1 VHGPDGPDS
10 PGRLLPLA
18 REAVARARRIVRSRA
33 PASITAK
40 GDRDLVTDV
49 DLAVEDEVRSFL
61 ARETPEIG
69 MLGEEHGLSGAPAGP
84 RWVLDPIDG
93 TANFARGIPLCAVSL
108 GLLTGGHSVLAVID
122 HPFLGTVYT
131 AVQDGGAYADGE
143 PIKVSSVADP
153 AGATI
158 AIGDFAR
165 GAGAAERNRARL
177 ALMGRLGGRVQRLRM
192 FGTAAVDLAWTAC
205 GRIDAAVIL
214 ANLPWDTSAG
224 ALLVREAGGLVLDA
238 DGTEHTADSAATIAL
253 APGLR
258 EVLLDELGRAHAAG

>member
-1 VHGPDGPDS
+1 MHGPDGPA
-10 PGRLLPLA
+10 GLLPLA
-18 REAVARARRIVRSRA
+18 REAVARARRIVRSRV
-33 PASITAK
+33 PAAVTAK

-49 DLAVEDEVRSFL
+49 DLAVEEEVRSFL

-69 MLGEEHGLSGAPAGP
+69 LLGEEHGLSGAADGP

-108 GLLTGGHSVLAVID
+108 GLLTGGRSVLAVID
-122 HPFLGTVYT
+122 HPFLGVVYT
-131 AVQDGGAYADGE
+131 AVQGGGAHAGGE
-143 PIKVSSVADP
+143 PIRVSAETDP
-153 AGATI
+153 ARAAV

-165 GAGAAERNRARL
+165 GEGAAERNRVRL
-177 ALMGRLGGRVQRLRM
+177 ALMERLGGRVQRLRM
-192 FGTAAVDLAWTAC
+192 FGAAAVDLAWTAS

-238 DGTEHTADSAATIAL
+238 DGSEHTADSAATIAV

-258 EVLLDELGRAHAAG
+258 GMVLDELGRARAAG

>member
-1 VHGPDGPDS
+1 PRGPAPPGP
-10 PGRLLPLA
+10 
-18 REAVARARRIVRSRA
+18 ARRAARRPLGRGAAAPARRSARPRA

-165 GAGAAERNRARL
+165 GAGAADRNRARL
-177 ALMGRLGGRVQRLRM
+177 ALMGRPGGRAPRPRR
-192 FGTAAVDLAWTAC
+192 FG
-205 GRIDAAVIL
+205 
-214 ANLPWDTSAG
+214 P
-224 ALLVREAGGLVLDA
+224 
-238 DGTEHTADSAATIAL
+238 
-253 APGLR
+253 APL
-258 EVLLDELGRAHAAG
+258 